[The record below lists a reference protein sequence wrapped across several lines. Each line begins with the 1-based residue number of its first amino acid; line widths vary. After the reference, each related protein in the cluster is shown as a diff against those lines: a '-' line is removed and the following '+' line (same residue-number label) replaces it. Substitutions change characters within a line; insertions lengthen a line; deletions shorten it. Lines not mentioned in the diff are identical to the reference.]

1 MTLVV
6 RRCGSMVT
14 LQDRGRRGRAH
25 EGIARAGAFDQRAA
39 SLANRLVGN
48 DPDAAVLEVLLG
60 SCAFDVVDPTTV
72 AITGAVLPV
81 RVNGMDA
88 SQNHA
93 IELRRGDRLELG
105 IPSDGLRAYLAL
117 SGGVD
122 APLVLG
128 SRSYDSLGR
137 IGAPPLAVGDVV
149 RPGPSAPGEAW
160 FELVPVRP
168 HPAVPTIDI
177 LEGPRYDWLSAQA
190 RVDLTCGSWVVEPA
204 SDRTGVR
211 LRGEVLT
218 RATEWAGRELA
229 TEAMIPGAIQLPSNG
244 QPIIL
249 GPDCGTTGGYP
260 VVGVVWERSMSD
272 LAQLRPGQHVRLR
285 LR

>member
-6 RRCGSMVT
+6 RRCGPMLTV
-14 LQDRGRRGRAH
+14 QDRGRRGRAH
-25 EGIARAGAFDQRAA
+25 QGIARAGAFDHRSA
-39 SLANRLVGN
+39 SLANRLLGN

-60 SCAFDVVDPTTV
+60 SCTFDVTDPTTT
-72 AITGAVLPV
+72 AISGAILPV
-81 RVNGMDA
+81 LVNGLDA
-88 SQNHA
+88 SQNHVL
-93 IELRRGDRLELG
+93 ELRRGDLLELG
-105 IPSDGLRAYLAL
+105 SPTDGLRAYLGL
-117 SGGVD
+117 RGGID
-122 APLVLG
+122 APVVLG

-137 IGAPPLAVGDVV
+137 IGPPPLVVGDVV
-149 RPGPSAPGEAW
+149 RPGPSPPGEAW
-160 FELVPVRP
+160 FEPAPVRP
-168 HPAVPTIDI
+168 RPAVPTIDI
-177 LEGPRYDWLSAQA
+177 VEGPRYDWLSAEA
-190 RVDLTCGSWVVEPA
+190 RVDLSQGGWIVDPA

-218 RATEWAGRELA
+218 RAAERVGRELA

-260 VVGVVWERSMSD
+260 VVGVVRERSMSD
-272 LAQLRPGQHVRLR
+272 LAQVRPGQSLRLR